1 MILKH
6 STVGM
11 CSDSTLPARV
21 ARFHSCVGEWENAET
36 AGSSAKNIVSSHAVA
51 TREGAQASTQSES
64 PTQTPTTTATAFFP
78 LPRLVLR
85 RISP

>member
-21 ARFHSCVGEWENAET
+21 APFSHTQLYVAEWENAETAKT
-36 AGSSAKNIVSSHAVA
+36 AGSSAKNIVSSHAPVA
-51 TREGAQASTQSES
+51 SREEGRAGAREKEPQRALS
-64 PTQTPTTTATAFFP
+64 
-78 LPRLVLR
+78 V
-85 RISP
+85 